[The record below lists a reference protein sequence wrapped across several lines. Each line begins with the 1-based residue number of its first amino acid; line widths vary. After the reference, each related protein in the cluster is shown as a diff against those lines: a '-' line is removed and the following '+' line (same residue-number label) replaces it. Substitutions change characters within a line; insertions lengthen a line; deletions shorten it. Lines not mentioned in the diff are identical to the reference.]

1 MTTWIYF
8 RKCYCIA
15 AIPLVGVLA
24 SPNQMRLT
32 VNRNDCIPCRPDGD
46 VIWYETEEIE
56 DPVLPFCSM
65 LYQLAGK
72 CNVELEP
79 SGRYDPSA
87 LYALEDNRFFLNDV
101 CSTVQRM
108 DGEMAAKQSL
118 LKKWSDDMR
127 IARKAMPPAAKAGFV
142 VSTLFLAALT
152 VAACIYANMPDF
164 EVRARK
170 LRPEEI
176 QEIPDFNYRPQE
188 ELHRKD
194 SGVERARSTRRQA
207 PSPLTR
213 MSRSRTVQDF

>member
-1 MTTWIYF
+1 M
-8 RKCYCIA
+8 
-15 AIPLVGVLA
+15 
-24 SPNQMRLT
+24 
-32 VNRNDCIPCRPDGD
+32 
-46 VIWYETEEIE
+46 WYETEEIR

-108 DGEMAAKQSL
+108 DDEMAAKQSL

-127 IARKAMPPAAKAGFV
+127 MARKAMSPAAKAGFV

-152 VAACIYANMPDF
+152 VAVCIYANMPAI
-164 EVRARK
+164 ESRTRK
-170 LRPEEI
+170 LRPD
-176 QEIPDFNYRPQE
+176 EIPEIPNFNYRKE
-188 ELHRKD
+188 EEFQRKD
-194 SGVERARSTRRQA
+194 SGVERARSKCYMPQ
-207 PSPLTR
+207 SPLTR
-213 MSRSRTVQDF
+213 MSRSRTVQHF